1 MILTQVYICHQHLQ
15 MGEQRAGSTP
25 WPATAGLTTGRSSIS
40 SLTPRQSTPSDDSG
54 PHRDALLYYDSFK
67 KEGLWELIAQSTAS
81 WVLSL
86 DFRGNSTLPCR
97 LISNLTLNQD
107 PQITLLFPKDSKVP
121 DLQYREL
128 HQIVREL
135 TNGIYGGNQ
144 MPSLCLEPNFDR
156 SSTCQIP
163 VVYKDTRVG
172 QILVAVDYAMKSFW
186 HGVSVPTKK
195 RSKLSE
201 RWRALLD
208 VNTATGE
215 YSKHKNP
222 ISEFTA
228 AGRWRCTVV
237 KM

>member
-1 MILTQVYICHQHLQ
+1 M
-15 MGEQRAGSTP
+15 
-25 WPATAGLTTGRSSIS
+25 
-40 SLTPRQSTPSDDSG
+40 
-54 PHRDALLYYDSFK
+54 
-67 KEGLWELIAQSTAS
+67 
-81 WVLSL
+81 
-86 DFRGNSTLPCR
+86 
-97 LISNLTLNQD
+97 
-107 PQITLLFPKDSKVP
+107 P
-121 DLQYREL
+121 DLEYREL

-228 AGRWRCTVV
+228 AGQEYVTSDPTFVDLYESLKKVDPDECSAEKENRFFNTYSEFVKCVLSVHMSRVCVSPIANVLALHATCDISSAVTLSDHNHIHPMSLQRWRRRLRHHVNDV
-237 KM
+237 KPML